1 MTRLAIMGV
10 LLCFAC
16 AACFCLGYRLASRI
30 NQVRRR
36 LRLWRISRKF
46 TPRLLCDEPGS
57 WYSQAK
63 PILWAHAGG
72 GRLHT
77 YGNSKEAI
85 EDSISKGLKVIEV
98 DVDLTSDGVPV
109 LSHRFRPGNQIQFD
123 HRPTLSEFLSAPI
136 NGCYTPLT
144 LQGLF
149 DEFKSF
155 DGYWAVDS
163 WGVYSSGKKF
173 NFPSYLCE
181 IQGGENLKLYTW
193 LMTCKTAF

>member
-1 MTRLAIMGV
+1 MIRLAIMGV

-16 AACFCLGYRLASRI
+16 AACFCLGYRLSSRI

-36 LRLWRISRKF
+36 LGLWRISRKF
-46 TPRLLCDEPGS
+46 TPRLLYDEPGS

-72 GRLHT
+72 GCLHT

-85 EDSISKGLKVIEV
+85 EDSISKGFKVIEI
-98 DVDLTSDGVPV
+98 DLDLTSDGVPV

-136 NGCYTPLT
+136 NGRYTPLT

-149 DEFKSF
+149 NEFRTF
-155 DGYWAVDS
+155 DGY
-163 WGVYSSGKKF
+163 
-173 NFPSYLCE
+173 
-181 IQGGENLKLYTW
+181 
-193 LMTCKTAF
+193 